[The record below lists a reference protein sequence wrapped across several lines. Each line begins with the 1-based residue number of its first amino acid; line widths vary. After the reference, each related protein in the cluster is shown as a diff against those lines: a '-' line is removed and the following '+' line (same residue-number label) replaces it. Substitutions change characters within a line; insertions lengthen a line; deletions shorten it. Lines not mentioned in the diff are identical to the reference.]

1 MGLLILERKE
11 WLSKY
16 EEAKSM
22 ADSAELNFKRE
33 RASHASDMTAAKRRE
48 DSLKK
53 ALGIEKEC
61 VKNVLTSSSVPFVI
75 FSVGYYD
82 VFLIREYL

>member
-16 EEAKSM
+16 EEAKSA
-22 ADSAELNFKRE
+22 ADSAELNLKRE
-33 RASHASDMTAAKRRE
+33 RASHVSDLADAKKRE

-61 VKNVLTSSSVPFVI
+61 VKNVLVSLCL
-75 FSVGYYD
+75 FSMI
-82 VFLIREYL
+82 IRSL

>member
-11 WLSKY
+11 WVAKY
-16 EEAKSM
+16 EEAKSL

-33 RASHASDMTAAKRRE
+33 RASHISDLTDAKKRE
-48 DSLKK
+48 DGLKK

-61 VKNVLTSSSVPFVI
+61 VKNVMPTLCTLFDHFLVI
-75 FSVGYYD
+75 AIF
-82 VFLIREYL
+82 F

>member
-16 EEAKSM
+16 EEAKSV
-22 ADSAELNFKRE
+22 ADSAELNLKRL
-33 RASHASDMTAAKRRE
+33 RASHASDMADARKRE

-61 VKNVLTSSSVPFVI
+61 VKNVCISSSVHF
-75 FSVGYYD
+75 
-82 VFLIREYL
+82 FLILLL